1 MMLPSIAPPSATDSE
16 VSRLA
21 NRLQQIGETVV
32 SISEG
37 NGGGSSLLPPQQQT
51 QHQQISK
58 EVSTS
63 PQIAYLLL
71 RAAAVTAQAQENK
84 HARSEQTK
92 EALQRR
98 LRLLCVDCQNGRVS
112 TQPTCDR

>member
-21 NRLQQIGETVV
+21 NRLQQIGEKDV
-32 SISEG
+32 SLSEG

-71 RAAAVTAQAQENK
+71 TKVGNK
-84 HARSEQTK
+84 LNFTKDSILATVALEADVSGVDFSEGLPIGT
-92 EALQRR
+92 
-98 LRLLCVDCQNGRVS
+98 
-112 TQPTCDR
+112 